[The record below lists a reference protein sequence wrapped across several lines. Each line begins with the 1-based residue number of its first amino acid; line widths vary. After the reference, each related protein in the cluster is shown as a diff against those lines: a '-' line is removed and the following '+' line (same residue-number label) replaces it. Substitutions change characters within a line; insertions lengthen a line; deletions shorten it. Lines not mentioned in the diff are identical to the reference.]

1 MAGVKRRC
9 ADCGVGYMSARL
21 VTKDKRI
28 VCADEATCKARKE
41 RLKGVRSA

>member
-21 VTKDKRI
+21 VTRKGKI
-28 VCADEATCKARKE
+28 VCADEVACKRRQE
-41 RLKGVRSA
+41 RLKGIKA